1 MKAITQT
8 LTVLAAAAAMI
19 FSTATAQ
26 QEQPAAPE
34 KPVVDSERVL
44 VVYYSWS
51 GNTRKAAEY
60 IAEHTGGTLLE
71 IAPAKPYPS
80 DYNACVQQAKDEVQQ
95 EQTPAISPASV
106 DLNKYDLIFV
116 GTPNWWSSIAPPVR
130 TFLSKNN
137 FTGKKVALFV
147 THGSGGMARC
157 EKDALELLRKATPL
171 KGGAF
176 PGATVGEAKKSVT
189 DWVDSI
195 VTIRK

>member
-1 MKAITQT
+1 MKTIAKIFAA
-8 LTVLAAAAAMI
+8 LAAAAAL
-19 FSTATAQ
+19 FADNATAQ
-26 QEQPAAPE
+26 QTEAAAQD
-34 KPVVDSERVL
+34 KPVVDKERVL

-71 IAPAKPYPS
+71 ITPAKPYPS
-80 DYNACVQQAKDEVQQ
+80 DYNACVKQAKDEVQQ
-95 EQTPAISPASV
+95 EQTPAIKPAGI
-106 DLNKYDLIFV
+106 DLTKYDAIFV

-130 TFLSKNN
+130 TFLTKQN

-157 EKDALELLRKATPL
+157 EKDAAELLSKATVL

-176 PGATVGEAKKSVT
+176 PGATIGDSKQAVT

-195 VTIRK
+195 ITIRK

>member
-1 MKAITQT
+1 MKTITK
-8 LTVLAAAAAMI
+8 LLAVLAAAAAMI
-19 FSTATAQ
+19 AAPANAQ
-26 QEQPAAPE
+26 QADPAAAD
-34 KPVVDSERVL
+34 KPVVDKERVL

-71 IAPAKPYPS
+71 ITAAKPYPS

-95 EQTPAISPASV
+95 EQTPAIKPASV
-106 DLNKYDLIFV
+106 DLSKYDVIFV

-130 TFLSKNN
+130 TFLTKNKMD
-137 FTGKKVALFV
+137 GKKVALFV

-157 EKDALELLRKATPL
+157 EKDARELLSKATAL

-176 PGATVGEAKKSVT
+176 PGATIADSRQAVT

-195 VTIRK
+195 ISVRK